1 MQTTKQIQL
10 TDIEPH
16 MAVLQGW
23 LRGNIVGMYAG
34 LKMKNGKETDQCAV
48 VLHVEYKKSPD
59 RLAMDGDTPIPPF
72 FELPFPQSGGGHVMV
87 NVPTDV
93 QEIGPIEV
101 KYPVLERKVGDS
113 SDFERPCPGGY
124 QIQAGGL
131 PSYGTLGANIKYNN
145 KYRMI
150 SCNHVISCNG
160 MYEDVYQ
167 PDMTEQYYYLT
178 KVTDYIKLTTYPT
191 KDQEDPYYNTVDFA
205 WCNIAATNGSPEIQD
220 IGVPT
225 GFAAPAVGME
235 VSYFGASTNEVTK
248 TSIKSTTYQG
258 VINVFGDRYA
268 WFKNMINLTDSYAV
282 PGDSGAVLVNNNMEI
297 VGMLQSI
304 TLLRTL
310 ACTIPDSN
318 EVFAEREN
326 QTV

>member
-16 MAVLQGW
+16 MSALQGW

-34 LKMKNGKETDQCAV
+34 RKMKNGKQTGQWAV
-48 VLHVEYKKSPD
+48 VLHVEYKKSPE
-59 RLAMDGDTPIPPF
+59 RMAMDGDTPIPPF
-72 FELPFPQSGGGHVMV
+72 FELPIAQPGGGHVMV
-87 NVPTDV
+87 HVPTDV

-101 KYPVLERKVGDS
+101 KYPVRERKVGDA

-124 QIQAGGL
+124 QIQPGGL
-131 PSYGTLGANIKYNN
+131 PSYGTLGANIKFNN

-150 SCNHVISCNG
+150 SCNHVISWNG
-160 MYEDVYQ
+160 MFTDVYQ
-167 PDMTEQYYYLT
+167 PDMSEQYYYLT
-178 KVTDYIKLTTYPT
+178 QVTDYIKLTTYPT
-191 KDQEDPYYNTVDFA
+191 KDQPNPYYNSYDFA
-205 WCNIAATNGSPEIQD
+205 WCNIAATSGSPEVQD
-220 IGVPT
+220 IGIPT
-225 GFAAPAVGME
+225 GFAAPAVGMG
-235 VSYFGASTNEVTK
+235 VSYFGASTNEVTQ

-268 WFKNMINLTDSYAV
+268 WFKNMIVLTDHYAV
-282 PGDSGAVLVNNNMEI
+282 PGDSGAVLINNNMEI

-310 ACTIPDSN
+310 ACAIPDCS
-318 EVFAEREN
+318 EIFAEQEN